1 MSAAILAA
9 LLFVQ
14 DGATTA
20 DWPHYGGSYRSWR
33 YSALDQVNAG
43 NVRRLTP
50 AWVFQTG
57 DPDGGLQVTPIVVD
71 GVMYLSTSHN
81 RIFAL
86 DAATGRVLWR
96 YDFPL
101 PRDFVTFYG
110 PWNRGVAVAHG
121 LVFMGTIDNHVVA
134 VDQKTG
140 RETWRVNVE
149 DASQCGCNS
158 TGAPL
163 VVKDKV
169 IVGVTGGDSAHRGY
183 INAFDARTGR
193 HVWRFWT
200 IPGTGEKGNETWP
213 GESWKFGGGSSWMTG
228 SYDPEQNLVY
238 WSVGNPAADFYG
250 GSRKGDNLYTDSV
263 VALDPDT
270 GKLKWHFQQVPHDV
284 WDYDTAYENVLI
296 DLPVQGRM
304 RKLLVNVNKGG
315 VTFVN
320 DRVTGQ
326 FVSAWKLVKHINW
339 IKDVDDAGRLVGR
352 NEPIVGKTVTICPS
366 IAGGRSWNQAAYSP
380 RTGLFYS
387 TALEWCQDVT
397 ATPEEPREG
406 QVFFGGSF
414 TARHPPGEEAY
425 SHLDARD
432 PVTGKTAWSYRSKYP
447 LLASVLATGG
457 DLVFTGDPEGFF
469 FALNA
474 RTGEKLWTFQTGS
487 GNRGSPIAYSVR
499 GKQYVATPSGWGS
512 AIAGV
517 MQMFWPDTA
526 KLTGGSTLF
535 VFALPE

>member
-1 MSAAILAA
+1 MSAALLAA
-9 LLFVQ
+9 LLSVQ

-20 DWPHYGGSYRSWR
+20 DWPHYGGTYRSWR
-33 YSALDQVNAG
+33 YSALGQVNAR

-57 DPDGGLQVTPIVVD
+57 DPDGGLQVTPIVVG

-96 YDFPL
+96 YDFAL

-140 RETWRVNVE
+140 REAWRVNVE
-149 DASQCGCNS
+149 DSSQCGCNS

-200 IPGTGEKGNETWP
+200 IPGPGEKGNETWA
-213 GESWKFGGGSSWMTG
+213 GESWKYGGGSSWMTG
-228 SYDPEQNLVY
+228 SYDPELNLVY

-263 VALDPDT
+263 VALDADT

-284 WDYDTAYENVLI
+284 WDYDTAYENVLV
-296 DLPVQGRM
+296 DLPVRGRM

-352 NEPIVGKTVTICPS
+352 HEPIVGKTVTICPS

-397 ATPEEPREG
+397 STPEKPREG

-432 PVTGKTAWSYRSKYP
+432 PVTGKTAWSYRSRYP
-447 LLASVLATGG
+447 LLASVLATAG

-512 AIAGV
+512 AVAGV